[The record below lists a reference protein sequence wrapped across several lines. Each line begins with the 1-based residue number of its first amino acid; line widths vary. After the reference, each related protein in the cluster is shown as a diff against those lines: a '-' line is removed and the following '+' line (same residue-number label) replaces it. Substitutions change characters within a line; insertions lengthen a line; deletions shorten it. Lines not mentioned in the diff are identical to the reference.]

1 MATLQRT
8 ARPVLMVLQI
18 CQILKGRK
26 TTSGHIPAG
35 GRMVGAG
42 LLARYRGGIKH
53 FSVYYI
59 FPFRLSYIDCLN
71 AVSVYIFSFPQQSVY
86 FRPNTPVSN
95 SVHSPTTKQAGIFEN
110 GSDRWTGRGQR
121 RVTAPGSATGVREP
135 SWSDQRA
142 AVPQDIHHV
151 GVFYIVYIFYW
162 SSLLVRLL
170 VLHKI

>member
-42 LLARYRGGIKH
+42 LLARYRGGGIKH

-59 FPFRLSYIDCLN
+59 FPFRLSYINCLN

-95 SVHSPTTKQAGIFEN
+95 PVRSPTTKQAGIFEN
-110 GSDRWTGRGQR
+110 GSDR
-121 RVTAPGSATGVREP
+121 
-135 SWSDQRA
+135 
-142 AVPQDIHHV
+142 
-151 GVFYIVYIFYW
+151 
-162 SSLLVRLL
+162 
-170 VLHKI
+170 